1 VVIRILEK
9 GNIILEMS
17 SLGMGEAVEEKFKD
31 LISLPHGII
40 MVTGPTGSGKTT
52 TLYCALN
59 FINSGSNKI
68 ITIEDPV
75 EYQLHGIN
83 QIQVKPEIGLTFAK
97 GLRSIVRQD
106 PDVIMVGEIRDLD
119 TAEIAVQSSL
129 TGHLV
134 FSTLHTNDSI
144 SAVVRMID
152 IGVERFLVSSSL
164 RGVLAQRLVRRICPH
179 CREPRGM
186 VSEFLGN
193 KQNGEDFELF
203 EGKGCQHCSK
213 TGYTG
218 RVGLYEI
225 LVIDDAISRAIS
237 QGMDLIDLRK
247 LAEESGFKTMFNDGL
262 DKVKAGMTTFSEV
275 MRVSRGAEH
284 ELV

>member
-1 VVIRILEK
+1 
-9 GNIILEMS
+9 
-17 SLGMGEAVEEKFKD
+17 
-31 LISLPHGII
+31 

-59 FINSGSNKI
+59 HINSGNNKI

-144 SAVVRMID
+144 SAVIRMID

-179 CREPRGM
+179 CRIPRGM
-186 VSEFLGN
+186 ASEFLGY
-193 KQNGEDFELF
+193 QPEDGDFELYK
-203 EGKGCQHCSK
+203 GNGCQQCSE
-213 TGYTG
+213 TGYSG

-225 LVIDDAISRAIS
+225 LTIDDALSRAIS
-237 QGMDLIDLRK
+237 TGMDLNDLRK
-247 LAEESGFKTMFNDGL
+247 LATDHGFKTMFRDGL
-262 DKVKAGMTTFSEV
+262 EKVRNGVTSYSEV
-275 MRVSRGAEH
+275 MRVSRGAEN